1 MLPKFSWK
9 TDVLKRNDVE
19 LLCILDLCI
28 FDDFNNK
35 SLLVSQSLPVK
46 LKKIND
52 VGNQFLT
59 NETYD
64 LTYNGE
70 NLIAKCLFSSLK
82 VYKHIL
88 ILNYEFKE
96 YKDVKLVLY
105 RYLGLEKM
113 KKI

>member
-1 MLPKFSWK
+1 MADQIGPQLIMLPKFSWK

-28 FDDFNNK
+28 FDDFNNN
-35 SLLVSQSLPVK
+35 SLLVSKSLPVK
-46 LKKIND
+46 LKQIND

-70 NLIAKCLFSSLK
+70 R
-82 VYKHIL
+82 
-88 ILNYEFKE
+88 
-96 YKDVKLVLY
+96 DVH
-105 RYLGLEKM
+105 
-113 KKI
+113 